1 MAPPARHRYG
11 AIPAWLATTV
21 AVVAFAVV
29 ATWLTSTTWDNISP
43 TRQNVGHL
51 TDFRDAVYYPV
62 VALVEGANPYD
73 PGAYFRSYPVGQEF
87 PLYSPVHLV
96 LHLPLAALG
105 FSEARAV
112 FFALNLGLMLVLA
125 GVSLRL
131 ADYRA
136 GPAAVF
142 GLGTLLL
149 LSGPGRSDLRNGEPT
164 LVLVLACYLALAAAR
179 HRVGRSAAG
188 LAVALAKP
196 TFGVPLAIVLL
207 ARRRLRAVLIGG
219 GVAVAVS
226 LVVTIP
232 LADAAGGLDNLY
244 DSLRAD
250 ADVTSRSPQSRLGTP
265 LRVDAGNALAR
276 LTGLRPVEEVAVA
289 LGAGLLVLGGL
300 AAWTLHRR
308 DPDGDRTELAVTLA
322 CLLLLVPLFRVAY
335 DLLLLTWPVLLLAR
349 RRPPDA
355 LWPPWL
361 RIALLIL
368 LVFSMADPLSWSPVR
383 DVVGRGDVVTEL
395 LGPTAIGL
403 SLLAALLLACFAA
416 FRPVRARTLVA
427 S

>member
-1 MAPPARHRYG
+1 
-11 AIPAWLATTV
+11 
-21 AVVAFAVV
+21 
-29 ATWLTSTTWDNISP
+29 
-43 TRQNVGHL
+43 
-51 TDFRDAVYYPV
+51 
-62 VALVEGANPYD
+62 
-73 PGAYFRSYPVGQEF
+73 
-87 PLYSPVHLV
+87 V
-96 LHLPLAALG
+96 LHLPLAALDLP
-105 FSEARAV
+105 EARAV
-112 FFALNLGLMLVLA
+112 FFGVNLGLMLALA
-125 GVSLRL
+125 GLSLRL
-131 ADYRA
+131 AAYRVT
-136 GPAAVF
+136 PATVF

-179 HRVGRSAAG
+179 GQVGRLAAG
-188 LAVALAKP
+188 LVVALAKP

-207 ARRRLRAVLIGG
+207 ARRRLRAVLIGT
-219 GVAVAVS
+219 GVAVAVC
-226 LVVTIP
+226 LVVVIP
-232 LADAAGGLDNLY
+232 LADAAGGIGNLY

-250 ADVTSRSPQSRLGTP
+250 ADVTSRSPQSRLGSA

-276 LTGLRPVEEVAVA
+276 LTNTRPAEEAAIA
-289 LGAGLLVLGGL
+289 LGIGLLGLGGF
-300 AAWTLHRR
+300 AARTLHRR

-335 DLLLLTWPVLLLAR
+335 DLLMLTWPLLLLAR

-361 RIALLIL
+361 RTALLVL
-368 LVFSMADPLSWSPVR
+368 LLFPMVDPLSWSAVR

-395 LGPTAIGL
+395 LGSTAIGL

-416 FRPVRARTLVA
+416 FRPARARSPVA